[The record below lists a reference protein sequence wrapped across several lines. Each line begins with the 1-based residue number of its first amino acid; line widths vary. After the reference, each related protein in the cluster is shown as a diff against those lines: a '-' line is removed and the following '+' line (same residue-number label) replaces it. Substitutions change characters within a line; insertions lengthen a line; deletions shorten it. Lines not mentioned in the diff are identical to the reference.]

1 MVSTRLEILNTSQA
15 IAKDIPISINFV
27 LADVREPDKRNAS
40 FSKTISLYATN
51 EINKLF
57 ENIFEVNIST
67 QYFNKNLKTPV
78 KYYVNELLNFEGDL
92 QLIKI
97 NLQPDNNI
105 VYECSI
111 IGAGGSVFVE
121 IGDKYI
127 TGNADSADD
136 LDFSAYDHT
145 YDRDTQIATRA
156 NLGSG
161 IDVLYPF
168 IDRGSN
174 GGSDTVFSV
183 TDFLP
188 CFTVYE
194 YISKILTKAGYTFTS
209 SILTSAMA
217 KNVVVTPNIISVPLS
232 LSQLQDRQ
240 FYVGLATDTAITI
253 GATTTVSHN
262 LETAPF
268 FDLGSQYAG
277 SVATLNDSG
286 NYNIAISEK
295 LKLNFTHTDPTV
307 TYMTTRILL
316 NVRIEKSVDGGST
329 WTVENINGVIFPT
342 LVALTNLAVYNKATD
357 YFTTN
362 EVATGDNFYNAGTQ
376 FRHRYQI
383 VYSANPVYYNAS
395 DVVVSTGTGTVTLT
409 MLSGALG
416 TSFYALATGKNVM
429 AGNTIEVNNA
439 LPTKIKQKDLFKS
452 IIQAYNLY
460 VDVDKTDNTNL
471 IIEPYDDFY
480 DDAIIDYEN
489 RTDLNKEQTINPN
502 LLEGKKYIYTYKT
515 DKDFYN
521 NEYFT
526 TYNEVF
532 GTEQIDVENDFI
544 KSEKKTEIAF
554 SATPNVANYGLGI
567 AMPRIFTKDGTTIKP
582 LAANIRLLYV
592 GGVKQTSLPYT
603 YNDTTNATPNLITY
617 DYLYA
622 GHTDDPLNPTLDLN
636 FGIPKEVYYSYP
648 QSYFTTNN
656 LYNRFYLNYVNNLI
670 SRDSKFVTKYLWL
683 SSKDINE
690 FNFRHR
696 WFIDGA
702 YYIVNK
708 IVDYNPLNETST
720 KVELIK
726 LLDTVAF
733 TPSSTLLSDSPT
745 INTGGLIENRTINT
759 SSSLGTGNQN
769 RGTNSFV
776 VGDNNIIPESA
787 SNVMILG
794 NNVTVSEDTDG
805 FALINNTVLPSI
817 VAQYGAIRTVTANY
831 NVKFYDST
839 ILCDATSGNITI
851 DLLIASTSLAY
862 NSINVNIN
870 GTDYAFD
877 ISKII
882 TIKKIDST
890 VNTVTLDNGTDLVDG
905 AGTQVLT
912 TQWQSLQVQWDGTDW
927 YILNKN

>member
-67 QYFNKNLKTPV
+67 QYFNKNLKTAV

-161 IDVLYPF
+161 VGLLYPF

-209 SILTSAMA
+209 SILNSAMA

-240 FYVGLATDTAITI
+240 FYVGLNSDIPITVT
-253 GATTTVSHN
+253 GTTIISHN
-262 LETAPF
+262 NESTPF
-268 FDLGSQYAG
+268 FDLGSQYTG

-286 NYNIAISEK
+286 NYNIAAVDK
-295 LKLNFTHTDPTV
+295 LKMSFTHTDVTV
-307 TYMTTRILL
+307 TYMTARI
-316 NVRIEKSVDGGST
+316 SVHTYILISTNGGTT
-329 WTVENINGVIFPT
+329 WTTSNIGGGFFDNP
-342 LVALTNLAVYNKATD
+342 LVPILAGYATFNKATD
-357 YFTTN
+357 YFLTN
-362 EVATGDNFYNAGTQ
+362 GVASGDQFFNAGTK
-376 FRHRYQI
+376 FRHVTVV
-383 VYSANPVYYNAS
+383 VYSIVPKYYNAS
-395 DVVVSTGTGTVTLT
+395 NVEITTGTGTVSITS
-409 MLSGALG
+409 LSGALG

-429 AGNTIEVNNA
+429 AGNIIEVNNA

-452 IIQAYNLY
+452 IIQAYNLH
-460 VDVDKTDNTNL
+460 VDIDKTNNTNL

-480 DDAIIDYEN
+480 DDEIINYEN

-733 TPSSTLLSDSPT
+733 TASSVLLSDSPT
-745 INTGGLIENRTINT
+745 INTGGLINNRTSNT

-769 RGTNSFV
+769 RGTNSLV
-776 VGDNNIIPESA
+776 VGNNNVIHQTSDNVFI
-787 SNVMILG
+787 VG
-794 NNVTVSEDTDG
+794 NGIVLEDDADNVTV
-805 FALINNTVLPSI
+805 INGS
-817 VAQYGAIRTVTANY
+817 AIPTITAPYSTLKTVTSDY
-831 NVKFYDST
+831 NIGIYDGT
-839 ILCDATSGNITI
+839 ILVDATSANITI
-851 DLLIASTSLAY
+851 TTTYALTGLAY
-862 NSINVNIN
+862 NVMTIN
-870 GTDYAFD
+870 GVSLTFT
-877 ISKII
+877 KVI
-882 TIKKIDST
+882 TIKKIDSSA
-890 VNTVTLDNGTDLVDG
+890 NIVTIDNLTNLIDG
-905 AGTQVLT
+905 ATTQVLT
-912 TQWQSLQVQWDGTDW
+912 SQYEALTIQWNGTDW
-927 YILNKN
+927 YILSKN

>member
-78 KYYVNELLNFEGDL
+78 KYFVNELLNFEGDL

-342 LVALTNLAVYNKATD
+342 LVALTNLAVYNKVTD
-357 YFTTN
+357 YFTVN
-362 EVATGDNFYNAGTQ
+362 EVATGDNYYNAGTK
-376 FRHRYQI
+376 FRHRYQMS
-383 VYSANPVYYNAS
+383 YSAAPVYYNAS

-452 IIQAYNLY
+452 IIQAYNLH
-460 VDVDKTDNTNL
+460 VDIDKTNNTNL

-480 DDAIIDYEN
+480 DDEIINYEN

-733 TPSSTLLSDSPT
+733 TASSVLLSDSPT

-759 SSSLGTGNQN
+759 SSSLGAGNQN

-794 NNVTVSEDTDG
+794 NNVTVAEDSDG

-839 ILCDATSGNITI
+839 ILVDATSGNITI
-851 DLLIASTSLAY
+851 DLSIASTSLAY

>member
-67 QYFNKNLKTPV
+67 QYFNKNLKTDV

-342 LVALTNLAVYNKATD
+342 LVALTNLAVYNKVTD
-357 YFTTN
+357 YFTVN
-362 EVATGDNFYNAGTQ
+362 EVATGDNYYNAGTK
-376 FRHRYQI
+376 FRHRYQMS
-383 VYSANPVYYNAS
+383 YSAAPVYYNAS

-452 IIQAYNLY
+452 IIQAYNLH
-460 VDVDKTDNTNL
+460 VDIDKTNNTNL

-480 DDAIIDYEN
+480 DDEIINYEN

-733 TPSSTLLSDSPT
+733 TASSVLLSDSPT

-759 SSSLGTGNQN
+759 SSSLGAGNQN
-769 RGTNSFV
+769 RGINSFV

-794 NNVTVSEDTDG
+794 NNVTVAEDSDG

-839 ILCDATSGNITI
+839 ILVDATSGNITI
-851 DLLIASTSLAY
+851 DLSIASTSLAY

>member
-78 KYYVNELLNFEGDL
+78 KYFVNELLNFEGDL

-342 LVALTNLAVYNKATD
+342 LVALTNLAVYNKVTD
-357 YFTTN
+357 YFTVN
-362 EVATGDNFYNAGTQ
+362 EVATGDNYYNAGTK
-376 FRHRYQI
+376 FRHRYQMS
-383 VYSANPVYYNAS
+383 YSAAPVYYNAS

-452 IIQAYNLY
+452 IIQAYNLH
-460 VDVDKTDNTNL
+460 VDIDKTNNTNL

-480 DDAIIDYEN
+480 DDEIINYEN

-733 TPSSTLLSDSPT
+733 TASSVLLSDSPT

-759 SSSLGTGNQN
+759 SSSLGAGNQN
-769 RGTNSFV
+769 RGINSFV

-794 NNVTVSEDTDG
+794 NNVTVAEDSDG

-839 ILCDATSGNITI
+839 ILVDATSGNITI
-851 DLLIASTSLAY
+851 DLSIASTSLAY